1 MTEDKDAELFRFEVD
16 RGLKLRRTR
25 LDKDT
30 ELFRFEVDGMDR
42 DTFHVLSFRG
52 AEALSSLFSFD
63 IELVSKDISLDLED
77 LLASDA
83 KLTIKRGGDLP
94 DAVFAGRPAAAR
106 QTGNFGE
113 YAYYS
118 VTLRPAFW
126 KFTQLVQ
133 SAIFLNK
140 TAPETADELISEER
154 GFPLNFEMRLTAE
167 YPKQEFAMQHEESVY
182 DYIAWRMEQQG
193 AYFYFAPDGDKV
205 IFSDS
210 PQSHDGSAGTI
221 YYSPATGL
229 EGDKT
234 GEVATAFSLC
244 QTPLPARV
252 VVRSYSWKNPNVPIV
267 AEAEVSPRGF
277 GDVYLAHE
285 PAETY
290 ADAQRIAEIRAE
302 ELKCRSKIYS
312 GVSASPLV
320 RPGAVFTL
328 DRHYNEK
335 FNRDYMVTE
344 VTHEGAQEAFISM
357 GLGIPIRGAVEHLFY
372 RNEFRCIE
380 SDTPYR
386 PERKAPRAKITGV
399 MRAFVDG
406 AGSGARAETDE
417 YGRYKLIFPFDISGR
432 KGGNG
437 SCWIR
442 MSQQQAGP
450 DSGLALPV
458 QPGVE
463 ALVSFEEGDPDR
475 PYISGVLA
483 SGETGSIYGSGNQN
497 ISGLR
502 TAGGNQITINDED
515 NKQGIAMMMPTGSGI
530 MMSAGSSDLTV
541 NATDTALAASSTCS
555 TDLAGVMKTNLCGF
569 RSLTCS
575 TSDPKSLMTWAS
587 TCSSVGTMLYD
598 LLSTLSKKYSG
609 DTSNRLSWS
618 AGGVKDAMLVLDLLL
633 QTISMRG
640 AQSSYNMSMTVKDD
654 STATSL
660 VQAKAGIPEMLGLVA
675 SLLLRLCSTGIDTAN
690 AFVMKPAGKDDEGN
704 DLYYDKDLN
713 KVSKAAAQ
721 RSYTT
726 SSAAALLPEL
736 TSIIVTMIAAC
747 KQEQK
752 LGGISL
758 NAVKENINLNAGT
771 SVTAHADGSILL
783 HAGAL
788 PAVGAPL
795 NNAPAL
801 VGTDGV
807 HAALKHA
814 DIKGA
819 AHWGVGRDAAHEIAE
834 DIINTDY
841 NFLRSAQK
849 IDLNGQH
856 LKSIASMSELI
867 YDRSTDSVSI
877 SKRDKVDYADNRVIA
892 RGGSE
897 GATMSLKQKQLLGY
911 TPSDGEIKIG
921 TVTGNYPRQADTV
934 TDNELSGVIARNNI
948 AKLQF
953 KDISTVE
960 LENNSAVIQIKDG
973 SQLEMNRGEACLWA
987 ETVQIGNTTGT
998 RHKITVSQSGIVLS
1012 GLKVDGSKLSSG
1024 QTLQIDGNL
1033 IRIG

>member
-1 MTEDKDAELFRFEVD
+1 MTE
-16 RGLKLRRTR
+16 
-25 LDKDT
+25 DKDT

-63 IELVSKDISLDLED
+63 IELVSKDISLDLEE

-133 SAIFLNK
+133 SAIFLNQ
-140 TAPETADELISEER
+140 TAPETVDELISEEH

-285 PAETY
+285 PAETH

-320 RPGAVFTL
+320 RPGAVFSL

-417 YGRYKLIFPFDISGR
+417 YGRYKLVFPFDISGR

-483 SGETGSIYGSGNQN
+483 SGETGSIYGSGNRN

-515 NKQGIAMMMPTGSGI
+515 NKQGISMMMPTGSGI
-530 MMSAGSSDLTV
+530 MMSAGSSDLAV
-541 NATDTALAASSTCS
+541 NATDTAVAATSTCS
-555 TDLAGVMKTNLCGF
+555 TDLAGVLKTNLCGF
-569 RSLTCS
+569 RSVTCS
-575 TSDPKSLMTWAS
+575 TTDPKSLTTWAS
-587 TCSSVGTMLYD
+587 TCSAVGTMCSD
-598 LLSTLSKKYSG
+598 TLSTLSKAFSG

-618 AGGVKDAMLVLDLLL
+618 AGGVKDAMLVLNLLL
-633 QTISMRG
+633 QTINMGMG
-640 AQSSYNMSMTVKDD
+640 AQSSYNMAMTVKDD

-660 VQAKAGIPEMLGLVA
+660 VQAKAGIPEMLGLVS
-675 SLLLRLCSTGIDTAN
+675 SLLLRLYSAGIDTAN
-690 AFVMKPAGKDDEGN
+690 AFAGEPAGYDEDGN
-704 DLYYDKDLN
+704 ELRYDKDLN

-747 KQEQK
+747 KQESK

-758 NAVKENINLNAGT
+758 NAVKENVNLNAGT
-771 SVTAHADGSILL
+771 TVTAHAGGSILL
-783 HAGAL
+783 HAGEL
-788 PAVGAPL
+788 PTVGAPL
-795 NNAPAL
+795 NNTPSLA
-801 VGTDGV
+801 GTDGV
-807 HAALKHA
+807 HAALKSA

-819 AHWGVGRDAAHEIAE
+819 AHWGVGLDAAHGIAE
-834 DIINTDY
+834 DVIDKDY
-841 NFLRSAQK
+841 NFLCTDQKVNLNAQR
-849 IDLNGQH
+849 
-856 LKSIASMSELI
+856 LKSIASISELI

-892 RGGSE
+892 RGGSK
-897 GATMSLKQKQLLGY
+897 GATMSLKQKQWLGY
-911 TPSDGEIKIG
+911 TPSDGTVKIG
-921 TVTGNYPRQADTV
+921 TVTGNYPTEADIV
-934 TDNELSGVIARNNI
+934 TDDALSGLITDKYS

-953 KDISTVE
+953 KGVSAIE
-960 LENNSAVIQIKDG
+960 LENNSVVIGVQEG
-973 SQLEMNRGEACLWA
+973 SLMEMNKSESYLWA
-987 ETVQIGNTTGT
+987 DSVHIATKQNS
-998 RHKITVSQSGIVLS
+998 RHEVIVNDSGVTIS
-1012 GLKVDGSKLSSG
+1012 GLKVVGSKLSSG
-1024 QTLQIDGNL
+1024 EPLHIDGQL
-1033 IRIG
+1033 IKIG

>member
-1 MTEDKDAELFRFEVD
+1 MAES
-16 RGLKLRRTR
+16 KY
-25 LDKDT
+25 T
-30 ELFRFEVDGMDR
+30 ELFRFEADGMPE

-52 AEALSSLFSFD
+52 TEALSSLFSFD
-63 IELVSKDISLDLED
+63 VELVSKNMSLDLEE
-77 LLASDA
+77 LLSGNA
-83 KLTIKRGGDLP
+83 KLTIKRGGGFP

-106 QTGNFGE
+106 QSGSFGE

-140 TAPETADELISEER
+140 TAPETVDELISGER
-154 GFPLNFEMRLTAE
+154 GFPLSFEMRLTAE

-182 DYIAWRMEQQG
+182 DYITWRMEQQG

-252 VVRSYSWKNPNVPIV
+252 VVRTYSWKNPNAPVV

-285 PAETY
+285 PAETQ
-290 ADAQRIAEIRAE
+290 ADARRIAEIRAE
-302 ELKCRSKIYS
+302 ELKCRAKIYG
-312 GVSASPLV
+312 GVSASPLM

-357 GLGIPIRGAVEHLFY
+357 GLGIPIRGAAEHLFY

-386 PERKAPRAKITGV
+386 PPRTAPRAKITGV

-417 YGRYKLIFPFDISGR
+417 YGRYKLVFPFDISGR

-483 SGETGSIYGSGNQN
+483 NGETGSIYGSGNQN

-502 TAGGNQITINDED
+502 TAGGSQITINDED
-515 NKQGIAMMMPTGSGI
+515 KKQGIAMLTPSGSGV
-530 MMSAGSSDLTV
+530 MMSAGSSDLKV
-541 NATDTALAASSTCS
+541 DATDTVLHATSTCS
-555 TDLAGVMKTNLCGF
+555 TDLAGVIKTNLCGF
-569 RSLTCS
+569 RNLTCS
-575 TSDPKSLMTWAS
+575 TTDPKSLATWAA
-587 TCSSVGTMLYD
+587 TCSSAGTMVSD
-598 LLSTLSKKYSG
+598 TLSSLSKAFSG
-609 DTSNRLSWS
+609 DTSNSLSWG
-618 AGGVKDAMLVLDLLL
+618 AEGTKDAMLVLNLIL
-633 QTISMRG
+633 QTINIG
-640 AQSSYNMSMTVKDD
+640 KAPQSAYNMAMTVKDD
-654 STATSL
+654 GTATSL
-660 VQAKAGIPEMLGLVA
+660 IQAKAGALEILGLV
-675 SLLLRLCSTGIDTAN
+675 STLLLRLYSFGADLGE
-690 AFVMKPAGKDDEGN
+690 AFVVQPAGKDAEGN
-704 DLYYDKDLN
+704 ELYYDKNYN

-726 SSAAALLPEL
+726 TAAAALIPEL
-736 TSIIVTMIAAC
+736 TSFIVMLVALA
-747 KQEQK
+747 KQEKK

-758 NAVKENINLNAGT
+758 NAVQANVNLNAGT
-771 SVTAHADGSILL
+771 SVTANAAGSILL
-783 HAGAL
+783 HAGQL
-788 PAVGAPL
+788 PTAGGVL
-795 NNAPAL
+795 SNAAGL
-801 VGTDGV
+801 GDIDSVR
-807 HAALKHA
+807 AALKA
-814 DIKGA
+814 KDLKGPG
-819 AHWGVGRDAAHEIAE
+819 HWGVGGSSSDGGVAFGVLTEDLSFLQRDQGMSVGGSSTNIAAIS
-834 DIINTDY
+834 DT
-841 NFLRSAQK
+841 
-849 IDLNGQH
+849 
-856 LKSIASMSELI
+856 I
-867 YDRSTDSVSI
+867 YSRAKNSVSL
-877 SKRDKVDYADNRVIA
+877 SEADSVDYADKRVFI

-897 GATMSLKQKQLLGY
+897 GATLSLKQKQWLGY
-911 TPSDGEIKIG
+911 TPSDGKVKIG
-921 TVTGNYPRQADTV
+921 TVTGNYPTQADTV
-934 TDNELSGVIARNNI
+934 TDNELSGLITDKYS

-953 KDISTVE
+953 KGVSAIE
-960 LENNSAVIQIKDG
+960 IENNTATVGIQDGALLKIDKTEANLSAK
-973 SQLEMNRGEACLWA
+973 
-987 ETVQIGNTTGT
+987 TVRISNTTGT
-998 RHKITVSQSGIVLS
+998 KHKITVSESGIVLS
-1012 GLKVDGSKLSSG
+1012 GLNVNGSTLLSNKHLKIQGKL
-1024 QTLQIDGNL
+1024 IK
-1033 IRIG
+1033 IG